1 MEILEKILHLAL
13 SLVMALVT
21 FASQWLGFSAPNAQ
35 PSEDKLNL
43 KRNIVVMGVDER
55 SGDVGRSD
63 TLFVVMLDP
72 KTDKHAL
79 LSIPRD
85 TLVKIKGHGWDKIN
99 HAYAFGGHKA
109 TRETVENFLGIKI
122 NNYVLIDF
130 KGFVGLVDA
139 IGGVDIDVEQ
149 AMHYS
154 DPYDGKGG
162 LIINIPKGKQHLD
175 GKHAIQYARYRDE
188 EGDIG
193 RIKRQQKFMRAFYT
207 KLLEPATLLNAPN
220 IMQSMASMVKTDL
233 SITDLA
239 MLGKAIH
246 AGSKGM
252 EGLAMDMVPGRGAD
266 IEEINYW
273 IPDMPELRGKMVQL
287 QGANMS
293 KSSSYWAS
301 AQSAKREYD
310 SLLGGN
316 SDKNAS
322 KGKAQVIKVPKSEE
336 LKAAIKVAKESN
348 NHGRITGK
356 RAEGTTSV
364 AGDKGTVAKTNPS
377 FPPVRIKL
385 INCSGSPGAL
395 AVAASQIERVGLV
408 VVSRSSGSEINNTQI
423 MVGSRDNKIISK
435 LNGLS
440 FRYALRISSGS
451 TGAADAVIYLG
462 KDFLG
467 K

>member
-1 MEILEKILHLAL
+1 MEILEKILHIAL
-13 SLVMALVT
+13 SLVIALVT
-21 FASQWLGFSAPNAQ
+21 FVAQWLGFGE
-35 PSEDKLNL
+35 PSTQTAVDKLNL
-43 KRNIVVMGVDER
+43 KKNIVVMGVDER

-72 KTDKHAL
+72 KTDKPAL

-109 TRETVENFLGIKI
+109 TMETVENFLGLKI

-154 DPYDGKGG
+154 DPYDGNDG

-193 RIKRQQKFMRAFYT
+193 RIKRQQKFMRAFYA

-246 AGSKGM
+246 AGSNGM

-273 IPDMPELRGKMVQL
+273 IPDMTELRSKMVQL

-293 KSSSYWAS
+293 NSYWAS
-301 AQSAKREYD
+301 AQSAKQEYD
-310 SLLGGN
+310 RLLGGN
-316 SDKNAS
+316 SDKNAT
-322 KGKAQVIKVPKSEE
+322 KGKGQVIKAPKSEE
-336 LKAAIKVAKESN
+336 LKAAVKAAKESN
-348 NHGRITGK
+348 NLGRITGK
-356 RAEGTTSV
+356 RTEGTTS
-364 AGDKGTVAKTNPS
+364 AAEYGQTGTKANPS
-377 FPPVRIKL
+377 FTPVRIKL